1 MYMNICVTEQSSSF
15 NIASNLPILVVD
27 DDQAMRLML
36 ETVLL
41 DEGYSVIL
49 ARNGKEGLEL
59 AARQRP
65 ALVLLDLM
73 MPVMDG
79 WQFLE
84 AIKQMPEFADLPVVL
99 LSASRQIASTARD
112 NPVKAYLPKPFELVK
127 LLAYIDQYKQDYH

>member
-1 MYMNICVTEQSSSF
+1 MNLTLNETPSPLDVSHS
-15 NIASNLPILVVD
+15 LYILVVD
-27 DDQAMRLML
+27 DDQAMRNML

-41 DEGYSVIL
+41 DEGYLVIL

-59 AARQRP
+59 VSKQRP

-84 AIKQMPEFADLPVVL
+84 AIKQIPEFQDLPVLL
-99 LSASRQIASTARD
+99 LSASRQLASTAKE
-112 NPVKAYLPKPFELVK
+112 NAVKAFLPKPFELVK
-127 LLAYIDQYKQDYH
+127 LLAYIDQYKQDYN

>member
-1 MYMNICVTEQSSSF
+1 MNISVTEQTSF
-15 NIASNLPILVVD
+15 YNIRLNLPILVID
-27 DDQAMRLML
+27 DDQAMRDML

-79 WQFLE
+79 WQFLD
-84 AIKQMPEFADLPVVL
+84 AIKQMPEFANLPVLL
-99 LSASRQIASTARD
+99 LSASRQIASTAKD
-112 NPVKAYLPKPFELVK
+112 NPVKAYIPKP
-127 LLAYIDQYKQDYH
+127 

>member
-1 MYMNICVTEQSSSF
+1 MISPVNEERAPLALETS
-15 NIASNLPILVVD
+15 LPILVVD
-27 DDQAMRLML
+27 DDQAMRHML

-49 ARNGKEGLEL
+49 ARNGKEGLEQV
-59 AARQRP
+59 RKQRP

-84 AIKQMPEFADLPVVL
+84 AIKEVPEYEDLPVLL
-99 LSASRQIASTARD
+99 LSASRQLINTAKESQ
-112 NPVKAYLPKPFELVK
+112 VKAYLSKPFELVK
-127 LLAYIDQYKQDYH
+127 LLAYIEEYKQNYR

>member
-1 MYMNICVTEQSSSF
+1 MSVNEQPASSNIVNMSST
-15 NIASNLPILVVD
+15 LPILVVD
-27 DDQAMRLML
+27 DDQAMRSML

-41 DEGYSVIL
+41 DEGYSVLL

-79 WQFLE
+79 WEFLD
-84 AIKQMPEFADLPVVL
+84 AIKEKPEFADLPVLL
-99 LSASRQIASTARD
+99 LSASRQLASTA
-112 NPVKAYLPKPFELVK
+112 NETTIKGFLPKPFELVK
-127 LLAYIDQYKQDYH
+127 LLAYIDQYKQDSR

>member
-1 MYMNICVTEQSSSF
+1 MNLYVTEQPSSF
-15 NIASNLPILVVD
+15 NIAPNLPILVID

-84 AIKQMPEFADLPVVL
+84 AIKQMPEFADLPVLL
-99 LSASRQIASTARD
+99 LSASRRIADAARD
-112 NPVKAYLPKPFELVK
+112 NPVKAYLPKPFELTK
-127 LLAYIDQYKQDYH
+127 LLAYIDKYKQDYH

>member
-1 MYMNICVTEQSSSF
+1 MNISVNEQLSSY
-15 NIASNLPILVVD
+15 NIGSSLPILVID
-27 DDQAMRLML
+27 DDQAMRDML

-84 AIKQMPEFADLPVVL
+84 AIKQMPEFANLPVLL
-99 LSASRQIASTARD
+99 LSASRQLASTARQ
-112 NPVKAYLPKPFELVK
+112 NPVKAYIPKPFELVK
-127 LLAYIDQYKQDYH
+127 LLDYIDRYKEDYP

>member
-1 MYMNICVTEQSSSF
+1 MNIAVNEQPSAL
-15 NIASNLPILVVD
+15 NMGTTLPILVID
-27 DDQAMRLML
+27 DDQAMRNML

-49 ARNGKEGLEL
+49 ARNGKEGLEMVD
-59 AARQRP
+59 RQRP

-84 AIKQMPEFADLPVVL
+84 AIKARPEYSDLPILL

-112 NPVKAYLPKPFELVK
+112 NPVKAYIPKPFELAR
-127 LLAYIDQYKQDYH
+127 LLSCIDQYKQDRY

>member
-1 MYMNICVTEQSSSF
+1 M
-15 NIASNLPILVVD
+15 PILVVD
-27 DDQAMRLML
+27 DDQAMRTML

-41 DEGYSVIL
+41 DEGYLVIL

-59 AARQRP
+59 VSKQRP

-84 AIKQMPEFADLPVVL
+84 AIKQIPEFQDLPVLL
-99 LSASRQIASTARD
+99 LSASRQLASTAKE
-112 NPVKAYLPKPFELVK
+112 NAVKAFLPKPFELVK
-127 LLAYIDQYKQDYH
+127 LLAYIDQYKQDYN

>member
-1 MYMNICVTEQSSSF
+1 MMLTLSEIKPALKGGN
-15 NIASNLPILVVD
+15 NLPILVVD
-27 DDQAMRLML
+27 DDQAMRKML

-41 DEGYSVIL
+41 DEGYSVVL

-59 AARQRP
+59 VNQQRP

-84 AIKQMPEFADLPVVL
+84 AIKQIPEYQDLPVLL
-99 LSASRQIASTARD
+99 LSASRQISGAAKE

-127 LLAYIDQYKQDYH
+127 LLAYIDQYKQDLN

>member
-1 MYMNICVTEQSSSF
+1 MNLSVNEQYTSF
-15 NIASNLPILVVD
+15 NIGTNLPILVID
-27 DDQAMRLML
+27 DDQAMRNML

-84 AIKQMPEFADLPVVL
+84 AIKQMPEIADLPVLL
-99 LSASRQIASTARD
+99 LSASRQLTHTAKE
-112 NPVKAYLPKPFELVK
+112 NPVKGFLPKPFELAK
-127 LLAYIDQYKQDYH
+127 LLAYIDEYKQDYR

>member
-1 MYMNICVTEQSSSF
+1 MCISVNEQLFPLNVSPG
-15 NIASNLPILVVD
+15 LPILVID
-27 DDQAMRLML
+27 DDQAMRNML

-59 AARQRP
+59 VNRQRP

-84 AIKQMPEFADLPVVL
+84 AIKQLPQFADLPILL
-99 LSASRQIASTARD
+99 LSASRHIVDTARD
-112 NPVKAYLPKPFELVK
+112 NPVKAYIPKPFELAK
-127 LLAYIDQYKQDYH
+127 LLSCIAEYKRDTY

>member
-1 MYMNICVTEQSSSF
+1 MNISVNEQVSSY
-15 NIASNLPILVVD
+15 NIGSNLPILVID
-27 DDQAMRLML
+27 DDQAMRNML

-79 WQFLE
+79 WQFLD
-84 AIKQMPEFADLPVVL
+84 AIKQMPEFADLPVLL
-99 LSASRQIASTARD
+99 LSASRQIASAARE
-112 NPVKAYLPKPFELVK
+112 NPVKGYIPKPFDLIK
-127 LLAYIDQYKQDYH
+127 LLTCIDQYKQDSR

>member
-1 MYMNICVTEQSSSF
+1 MYTFVNEQPYTYNIGSS
-15 NIASNLPILVVD
+15 LPILVID
-27 DDQAMRLML
+27 DDQAMRNML

-84 AIKQMPEFADLPVVL
+84 ALKQMPELADLPVLL
-99 LSASRQIASTARD
+99 LSASRQIVSTARD
-112 NPVKAYLPKPFELVK
+112 NPVKAYIPKPFELVK
-127 LLAYIDQYKQDYH
+127 LLAYIDQYKQDRP